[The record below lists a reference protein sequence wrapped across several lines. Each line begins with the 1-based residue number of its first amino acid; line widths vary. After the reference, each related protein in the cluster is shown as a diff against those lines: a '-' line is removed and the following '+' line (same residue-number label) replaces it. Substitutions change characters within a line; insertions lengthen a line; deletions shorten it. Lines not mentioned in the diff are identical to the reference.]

1 MAASQG
7 GLLQA
12 KATRV
17 QTQVYRSQYQAAQ
30 AAITQSQASLN
41 NAQLQL
47 SYTNIYAPTSGRVG
61 NKSAEVGE
69 QVQPGTPLM
78 QITQDDQWVVA
89 NYKETQLGKMRI
101 GQPVAIYIDAIPNHD
116 FIGRVDSFSPG
127 SGSTFALLPSDNAT
141 GNFTKIVQR
150 IPIKIVFDP
159 QSIKG
164 YEARIVPGLS
174 VEPSVNVK
182 R

>member
-1 MAASQG
+1 
-7 GLLQA
+7 
-12 KATRV
+12 
-17 QTQVYRSQYQAAQ
+17 
-30 AAITQSQASLN
+30 
-41 NAQLQL
+41 
-47 SYTNIYAPTSGRVG
+47 
-61 NKSAEVGE
+61 
-69 QVQPGTPLM
+69 M

-174 VEPSVNVK
+174 AESSVNVK